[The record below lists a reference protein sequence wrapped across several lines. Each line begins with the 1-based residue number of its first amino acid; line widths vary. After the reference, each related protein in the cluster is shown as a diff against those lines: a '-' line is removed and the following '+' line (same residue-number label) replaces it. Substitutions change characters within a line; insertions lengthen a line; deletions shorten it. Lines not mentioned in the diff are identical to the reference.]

1 MKVIGRA
8 QTSNYGEADF
18 LVQISAGELVM
29 LVSATTYAKTNDV
42 SRLKVGDSVTVDN
55 HYLRL
60 RNLLA
65 NRDTIKKQIDS
76 LRALADLMEPLSDC
90 VQVAIPEIK
99 ESPI

>member
-42 SRLKVGDSVTVDN
+42 SRLKVGDSVTVDK

-60 RNLLA
+60 RNLLD